1 MSSCGILTKNF
12 IKMNTLDYIEKID
25 DILASYEDWM
35 HGQDGEDCTNA
46 RFYLRE
52 VKKQLLI
59 NVVSQQR
66 ELVCPAGYY
75 PNHAS
80 TGLEC
85 VHCGRGK
92 YAH

>member
-1 MSSCGILTKNF
+1 MVQVIEMTEREKYDMYMKLEKSEIV
-12 IKMNTLDYIEKID
+12 KMLIESNRQLDRVVNTLPIY
-25 DILASYEDWM
+25 
-35 HGQDGEDCTNA
+35 H
-46 RFYLRE
+46 
-52 VKKQLLI
+52 
-59 NVVSQQR
+59 VSQQS
-66 ELVCPAGYY
+66 ELVCPTGYY